1 MFSSTLAIIKYNSNH
16 LPLLGRRGIR
26 IMTSI
31 ATNHKQLIIDLLD
44 KNHIEY
50 RALQHDETPTSED
63 SARAR
68 GEDLSIGGKALV
80 IKYKESQEEDSGFGI
95 FILSA
100 SRKLNNKS
108 IKKELNGKNIRFATK
123 EELATL
129 TDGCVPGS
137 VPPFGRPIINLDLF
151 VDTSILENEKI
162 AFNCGSLTHSIV
174 MCRADYMKVSNPT
187 KVFSFSK

>member
-1 MFSSTLAIIKYNSNH
+1 MATA
-16 LPLLGRRGIR
+16 
-26 IMTSI
+26 

-44 KNHIEY
+44 KNNIEY

-80 IKYKESQEEDSGFGI
+80 LKYKESREEDTGFAI

-100 SRKLNNKS
+100 SRKLHNKS

-129 TDGCVPGS
+129 TDGLIPGT

-162 AFNCGSLTHSIV
+162 AFNCGSLTDSVV